1 MVLESVDA
9 GSRGDPQRAV
19 DLNRLGFFRQNI
31 PAYPGAAPPRSR
43 SAS

>member
-9 GSRGDPQRAV
+9 GGGDPQRAV

-31 PAYPGAAPPRSR
+31 PAYPSPAPPRSR
-43 SAS
+43 SVS